1 MYFVY
6 MYENKAMKIVEI
18 VLRRRE
24 GKNEGEWWKGES
36 KQDIL

>member
-24 GKNEGEWWKGES
+24 GKNEGE
-36 KQDIL
+36 

>member
-24 GKNEGEWWKGES
+24 AKTEGDRWKGES